1 MRKEPVTFMN
11 QVYISLKNEK
21 IEEKEALRL
30 AIIFVTALGKKRDQ
44 TDITL
49 YLGGDPN
56 MSNIH

>member
-44 TDITL
+44 TDIYL
-49 YLGGDPN
+49 YLGGDPAYKN
-56 MSNIH
+56 VH